1 MEEFLKVLGFTALP
15 ALGNFGGGL
24 LAEVFRI
31 SQKTLSLALHAA
43 AGVILAVIGIELMPQ
58 ALDTTLPWLT
68 LLAFVAGGIFFIFLD
83 GMIDFVQGRLGN
95 TESDSGPWAIF
106 AGVAIDLFSDGLMI
120 GTGSTLSLGLGLL
133 LALGQVSADIPEGFA
148 TIAAFKNRGVPR
160 SRRLLL
166 SASFALPLI
175 FGATLGYWV
184 VRDLP
189 EIYKLMLLAFTAGI
203 LLTVVIEE
211 MITEAHREK
220 DARFA
225 ALFLIG
231 GFALFAMVSVYF
243 G

>member
-1 MEEFLKVLGFTALP
+1 MEEFLKVLGFTAFP

-43 AGVILAVIGIELMPQ
+43 AGVILAVIGLELIPQ
-58 ALDTTLPWLT
+58 ALDTSTPWLT
-68 LLAFVAGGIFFIFLD
+68 LLAFIAGGIFFIFLD
-83 GMIDFVQGRLGN
+83 GMIHVVQGRMGN
-95 TESDSGPWAIF
+95 TERDNGPWAIF

-120 GTGSTLSLGLGLL
+120 GTGSTLSLDLGLL

-166 SASFALPLI
+166 SAAFALPLLI
-175 FGATLGYWV
+175 GASLGYWV
-184 VRDLP
+184 MRDLA
-189 EIYKLMLLAFTAGI
+189 EIWKLVVLAFTAGI

-211 MITEAHREK
+211 MITEAHREA

-225 ALFLIG
+225 ALFLVG
-231 GFALFAMVSVYF
+231 GFALFALVSVYF
-243 G
+243 E